1 MMAGTYLSISI
12 THLRGLAVPR
22 IAVSKVFPAPPAEV
36 FALFTDLDRLPDRVK
51 DITKIERLTDG
62 PVGLGTRYK
71 ESRIVFKKEATVT
84 FEVTAYEPP
93 ARFETLAHSCGAEY
107 RADHRFTPDGAG
119 TRVDLTL
126 TTRAESWFAWL
137 FTPVAYL
144 MMSMCKKG
152 LVADLDQMESA
163 LAGKAPTPS

>member
-1 MMAGTYLSISI
+1 MIGGTYLSHTLIP
-12 THLRGLAVPR
+12 LGGLAVPR
-22 IAVSKVFPAPPAEV
+22 FTVSKVFPAPPAEV
-36 FALFTDLDRLPDRVK
+36 FALFTDLDRLPARVK

-62 PVGLGTRYK
+62 PVGAGTKYN

-93 ARFETLAHSCGAEY
+93 ARFETVAHSCGAEY
-107 RADHRFTPDGAG
+107 RTDHRFAPDGTG

-137 FTPVAYL
+137 FTPLAYL
-144 MMSMCKKG
+144 MMPMLKKS
-152 LVADLDQMESA
+152 LVGDLNGMEAA

>member
-1 MMAGTYLSISI
+1 M
-12 THLRGLAVPR
+12 PR
-22 IAVSKVFPAPPAEV
+22 FAVSKVFPAPPAEV
-36 FALFTDLDRLPDRVK
+36 FAFFTDLDRLPARVK

-62 PVGLGTRYK
+62 PVGVGTRYK
-71 ESRIVFKKEATVT
+71 ESRIVFKKEDTVE

-93 ARFETLAHSCGAEY
+93 VRFETLAHSCGAEF
-107 RADHRFTPDGAG
+107 RSDHRFTPDGAG
-119 TRVDLTL
+119 TRVDLVV

-144 MMSMCKKG
+144 MMPMFKKS
-152 LVADLDQMESA
+152 LVGDLNGMEAA